1 MKPDYEESIENEDN
15 IASDELLYM
24 EEMEQARII
33 EQAALA
39 EIELEM
45 AAYPEPDAD
54 VPEEEAT
61 EAASRTMLKRELR
74 AQALLRL
81 EDGARTEEDFKEV
94 IKQWDHLD
102 DNRERKERYHEI
114 GREMNRLT
122 ADAPKNPVVIPYPIH
137 HTYWRQ
143 MMKGDF
149 LDVIFDCPFEMHEF
163 LTDEDY
169 SKIIYDLKDSYKE
182 LIYYLYIRDYSTLYV
197 GNLLGQTDRNIRGV
211 RNTILGQITKK
222 VIAVLLERQEFDI
235 PLWTTEQEF
244 MEKYKEKI
252 PDIQRKAKKEKEKII
267 REIGV
272 LARKVLK
279 QYQKSITNQ
288 TNC

>member
-1 MKPDYEESIENEDN
+1 MY
-15 IASDELLYM
+15 
-24 EEMEQARII
+24 RR
-33 EQAALA
+33 
-39 EIELEM
+39 
-45 AAYPEPDAD
+45 
-54 VPEEEAT
+54 EAT

-122 ADAPKNPVVIPYPIH
+122 EDAPKNPVVIPYPIH

>member
-54 VPEEEAT
+54 VPEEETT
-61 EAASRTMLKRELR
+61 EAASRTLLKRELR

-81 EDGARTEEDFKEV
+81 EDGARTEEDFEEV
-94 IKQWDHLD
+94 IQQWDHLD

-122 ADAPKNPVVIPYPIH
+122 EDAPKDPVVIPYPIL

-182 LIYYLYIRDYSTLYV
+182 LIYYPYIRDYSTLYV
-197 GNLLGQTDRNIRGV
+197 GNLMGQTDRNIRGV
-211 RNTILGQITKK
+211 RSTILSQITKK

-244 MEKYKEKI
+244 TEKYKEKI

>member
-1 MKPDYEESIENEDN
+1 MKPDYEELLENEDN

-24 EEMEQARII
+24 DEQEQARAI

-45 AAYPEPDAD
+45 TTYPEPDAD
-54 VPEEEAT
+54 VPEEKAT
-61 EAASRTMLKRELR
+61 EAASRTLLKRELR

-94 IKQWDHLD
+94 IKQWNHLD

-122 ADAPKNPVVIPYPIH
+122 EGAPKDPVVIPYPIH
-137 HTYWRQ
+137 HTCWRQ
-143 MMKGDF
+143 TMKGDF

-182 LIYYLYIRDYSTLYV
+182 LIYYLYIRDYSTLFI

-211 RNTILGQITKK
+211 RSTILGQITKK

-235 PLWTTEQEF
+235 PLWTSEQEF
-244 MEKYKEKI
+244 MEKHGKEIPKI
-252 PDIQRKAKKEKEKII
+252 RQKTEKEKEKII
-267 REIGV
+267 REIGI
-272 LARKVLK
+272 LARKILK
-279 QYQKSITNQ
+279 QYQKNITSP

>member
-1 MKPDYEESIENEDN
+1 
-15 IASDELLYM
+15 
-24 EEMEQARII
+24 
-33 EQAALA
+33 
-39 EIELEM
+39 
-45 AAYPEPDAD
+45 
-54 VPEEEAT
+54 
-61 EAASRTMLKRELR
+61 
-74 AQALLRL
+74 
-81 EDGARTEEDFKEV
+81 
-94 IKQWDHLD
+94 
-102 DNRERKERYHEI
+102 
-114 GREMNRLT
+114 
-122 ADAPKNPVVIPYPIH
+122 
-137 HTYWRQ
+137 
-143 MMKGDF
+143 MKGNF

>member
-122 ADAPKNPVVIPYPIH
+122 EDAPKNPVVIPYPIH
-137 HTYWRQ
+137 HNT
-143 MMKGDF
+143 
-149 LDVIFDCPFEMHEF
+149 
-163 LTDEDY
+163 
-169 SKIIYDLKDSYKE
+169 
-182 LIYYLYIRDYSTLYV
+182 
-197 GNLLGQTDRNIRGV
+197 NIK
-211 RNTILGQITKK
+211 T
-222 VIAVLLERQEFDI
+222 VLLQLSI
-235 PLWTTEQEF
+235 
-244 MEKYKEKI
+244 KYSYI
-252 PDIQRKAKKEKEKII
+252 NSDNASLPSLII
-267 REIGV
+267 RHSFSFI
-272 LARKVLK
+272 
-279 QYQKSITNQ
+279 STI
-288 TNC
+288 

>member
-1 MKPDYEESIENEDN
+1 
-15 IASDELLYM
+15 M
-24 EEMEQARII
+24 EEIEQARII

-61 EAASRTMLKRELR
+61 EVASRTMLKRELR

-122 ADAPKNPVVIPYPIH
+122 EDAPKDPVVISYPSH

-197 GNLLGQTDRNIRGV
+197 GNLMGQTDRNIRGV
-211 RNTILGQITKK
+211 RSTILGQITKK

-244 MEKYKEKI
+244 MEKHKEKI
-252 PDIQRKAKKEKEKII
+252 PDIQRKSKKEKEKII

-279 QYQKSITNQ
+279 QYQKNMTNQ